1 MKGPIHG
8 PITDINMTPF
18 VDIVLVILIIFLLTA
33 TVMLP
38 RTFSIALPKAAQA
51 DKLESVP
58 VIVSI
63 DREGNIAINGARLS
77 QDRDFD
83 QLFLSQKQ
91 GKEALAIIA
100 ADQDTRH
107 GRLIEVIDRLKG
119 LQVTRIGIEVEQK

>member
-1 MKGPIHG
+1 MKGNLHG

-63 DREGNIAINGARLS
+63 DREGHIAINGNRLS
-77 QDRDFD
+77 RNSDFD
-83 QLFLSQKQ
+83 QVFQSQHRGQ
-91 GKEALAIIA
+91 EALAVIA

-107 GRLIEVIDRLKG
+107 GRLVEIIDRLKG
-119 LQVTRIGIEVEQK
+119 LQVKRIGIEVDQK

>member
-1 MKGPIHG
+1 MRGPIYG

-63 DREGNIAINGARLS
+63 DRDGHIAINGTRLS
-77 QDRDFD
+77 QDGDFD
-83 QLFLSQKQ
+83 KMFLSQKQ
-91 GKEALAIIA
+91 GKETLAIIA
-100 ADQDTRH
+100 ADRDTRH

-119 LQVTRIGIEVEQK
+119 LQVSRIGIEVEQK

>member
-1 MKGPIHG
+1 MKGPNHG

-38 RTFSIALPKAAQA
+38 RTFSIALPKASQA

-63 DREGNIAINGARLS
+63 DREGNIAINGTGLS
-77 QDRDFD
+77 QDSDFD
-83 QLFLSQKQ
+83 KMFLSQKQ
-91 GKEALAIIA
+91 GKETLAIIA

-119 LQVTRIGIEVEQK
+119 LQVTRIGIEVDQN

>member
-1 MKGPIHG
+1 MRGPIHG

-63 DREGNIAINGARLS
+63 DRDGQIAINGTRLS
-77 QDRDFD
+77 QDSDFD
-83 QLFLSQKQ
+83 KMFLSQKQ
-91 GKEALAIIA
+91 GKETLAIIA
-100 ADQDTRH
+100 ADRDTRH

-119 LQVTRIGIEVEQK
+119 LQVSRIGIEVEQK

>member
-1 MKGPIHG
+1 MKNHIHG

-18 VDIVLVILIIFLLTA
+18 VDIVLVILIIFLLSA

-63 DREGNIAINGARLS
+63 DREGKIAINGNRLL
-77 QDRDFD
+77 QDRDFEH
-83 QLFLSQKQ
+83 LFQSQIH
-91 GKEALAIIA
+91 GKESMAIIA

-119 LQVTRIGIEVEQK
+119 LKVQKIGIEVEHK

>member
-1 MKGPIHG
+1 MKGHIHG

-38 RTFSIALPKAAQA
+38 RTFSIALPKASQA
-51 DKLESVP
+51 EKLENVP

-63 DREGNIAINGARLS
+63 DREGKIAINGHRLAR
-77 QDRDFD
+77 DDEFD
-83 QLFLSQKQ
+83 PVFRAQAQ
-91 GKEALAIIA
+91 GSEPLAVIA
-100 ADQDTRH
+100 ADKDTRH

-119 LQVTRIGIEVEQK
+119 LQVKRIGIEVEQK

>member
-1 MKGPIHG
+1 MKNHIHG

-18 VDIVLVILIIFLLTA
+18 VDIVLVILIIFLLSA

-63 DREGNIAINGARLS
+63 DREGKIAINGNRLL
-77 QDRDFD
+77 QDRDFE
-83 QLFLSQKQ
+83 QVFLSQIH
-91 GKEALAIIA
+91 GKESMAIIA

-119 LQVTRIGIEVEQK
+119 LKVQKIGIEVEHK

>member
-1 MKGPIHG
+1 MKGHIHG

-63 DREGNIAINGARLS
+63 DREGNIAINGTKLTR
-77 QDRDFD
+77 DRDFD
-83 QLFLSQKQ
+83 QVFRSQKQ

-107 GRLIEVIDRLKG
+107 GCLIEVIDRLKG
-119 LQVTRIGIEVEQK
+119 LQVKRIGIEVEQK

>member
-1 MKGPIHG
+1 MKGHIHG

-51 DKLESVP
+51 DRLESVP

-63 DREGNIAINGARLS
+63 DREGNIAINGNRLNRES
-77 QDRDFD
+77 DFD
-83 QLFLSQKQ
+83 QVFRSQEK
-91 GKEALAIIA
+91 GKESLAIIA

-107 GRLIEVIDRLKG
+107 GRLIEVLDRLKG
-119 LQVTRIGIEVEQK
+119 LQVKRIGIEVEQK

>member
-1 MKGPIHG
+1 MKGHIHG
-8 PITDINMTPF
+8 PITEINMTPF

-38 RTFSIALPKAAQA
+38 RTFSIALPKATQA

-63 DREGNIAINGARLS
+63 DREGKVAINGNRLS
-77 QDRDFD
+77 RDSDFD
-83 QLFLSQKQ
+83 QVFQSQKQ

-107 GRLIEVIDRLKG
+107 GRLIEVIDRLKC
-119 LQVTRIGIEVEQK
+119 LQVKRIGIEVDQK